1 MHDTPPLDG
10 RDEED
15 EPVEDP
21 LRDKARRR
29 RKADF
34 VRRPVVPA
42 RVTSSMPSTR
52 DAPVQTS
59 SRGRHRLDQNTP
71 QKWTSDESELGAL
84 EELFRAAIVSSR
96 ALPPSS

>member
-42 RVTSSMPSTR
+42 GSRRPCRPSETR
-52 DAPVQTS
+52 PCKHRQEDDITPSQTR
-59 SRGRHRLDQNTP
+59 RGGER
-71 QKWTSDESELGAL
+71 SDEQELAL
-84 EELFRAAIVSSR
+84 EELFKAAIVSSR
-96 ALPPSS
+96 AHPPSS